1 MKPWKEHDY
10 SKWQE
15 VPAVRTKVGTYPPGS
30 EWAKI
35 ISSKDKASTYYPA
48 QFHKF
53 LCKSKEIKKYFSY
66 YLLF

>member
-1 MKPWKEHDY
+1 MKPWTEHDY

-35 ISSKDKASTYYPA
+35 ISDKDKESMYDCS
-48 QFHKF
+48 
-53 LCKSKEIKKYFSY
+53 LS
-66 YLLF
+66 